1 MHGQVIT
8 PSAGGPA
15 EKAGIEPRD
24 GLVAIDGKQTEGLS
38 LYEAGDMLQGA
49 EGSEVTFQSCILPSA
64 AHGQEVLTVD
74 MLPVKWQPVK
84 VIDDI

>member
-15 EKAGIEPRD
+15 ERAGIEPRD

-49 EGSEVTFQSCILPSA
+49 EGSEVTFQSCILQAQRMDKRLSLLICCSLS
-64 AHGQEVLTVD
+64 GNQ
-74 MLPVKWQPVK
+74 
-84 VIDDI
+84 

>member
-49 EGSEVTFQSCILPSA
+49 EGSEVTSQS
-64 AHGQEVLTVD
+64 
-74 MLPVKWQPVK
+74 
-84 VIDDI
+84 VIFPAVTHKEEDLYC

>member
-15 EKAGIEPRD
+15 ERAGIEPRD
-24 GLVAIDGKQTEGLS
+24 GLVAIDGKQTVGLS

-49 EGSEVTFQSCILPSA
+49 EGTEVTFQSCIFPAA
-64 AHGQEVLTVD
+64 AHG
-74 MLPVKWQPVK
+74 
-84 VIDDI
+84 

>member
-24 GLVAIDGKQTEGLS
+24 GLVAIDGKQTEG
-38 LYEAGDMLQGA
+38 A
-49 EGSEVTFQSCILPSA
+49 V
-64 AHGQEVLTVD
+64 
-74 MLPVKWQPVK
+74 PV
-84 VIDDI
+84 